1 MNFEHLKKKYDLKTI
16 EEEKQSLEQQMMS
29 PGDQSGENIKK
40 LAIELNRKNKI
51 YEAISKLHNLIDAHE
66 QTKEILDSEKDEEL
80 LEVAKAEKEKL
91 ESEIQSLEEEIKGE
105 IYSELLD
112 DPDDEKSI
120 ILEIRAGAGGD
131 EASLFAGDLFRM
143 YSQYASSMGWNIEII
158 NSAANE
164 GGGSKEIIARIAGK
178 SAYKKLKH
186 ESGVHRVQRIPTTES
201 SGRIHTSTV
210 SVAVLPEAKDID
222 IQINPEDLR
231 IDVMRSSGAGGQS
244 VNKIDSAVR
253 ITHIPTEIVVSC
265 QETKYQQQN
274 KEQAMAILRSKLYE
288 REKAL
293 ENEKRD
299 SLRLSQIG
307 SAMRAEKIRTYNY
320 PQNRVT
326 DHRIKESWHNLD
338 EILNGNLE
346 EMLDTINQKIINM
359 QIEELEKNESNTDSR
374 NS

>member
-66 QTKEILDSEKDEEL
+66 QTKEILDNEKDEEL

>member
-1 MNFEHLKKKYDLKTI
+1 MNFEHLKKKYDLNAI
-16 EEEKQSLEQQMMS
+16 EEEKKNLEEKMMS
-29 PGDQSGENIKK
+29 RESGENINK
-40 LAIELNRKNKI
+40 LAIELSRKNKMHEI
-51 YEAISKLHNLIDAHE
+51 ISKLHSKIDAHQ
-66 QTKEILDSEKDEEL
+66 QTMEILDSEEEEEL
-80 LEVAKAEKEKL
+80 TEIAQAEREKL
-91 ESEIQSLEEEIKGE
+91 ETEIQALEEEIKKE
-105 IYSELLD
+105 IYSDLLE

-131 EASLFAGDLFRM
+131 EASLFASDLFRM
-143 YSQYASSMGWNIEII
+143 YSQYASSMNWNIEII
-158 NSAANE
+158 NSASSE
-164 GGGSKEIIARIAGK
+164 GGGSKEVVARIAGK
-178 SAYKKLKH
+178 SVFKKLKY
-186 ESGVHRVQRIPTTES
+186 ESGVHRVQRIPATES

-222 IQINPEDLR
+222 VQINPEDIR

-253 ITHIPTEIVVSC
+253 ITHMPTGIVVSC

-274 KEQAMAILRSKLYE
+274 KEKAMTILRSKLYE

-293 ENEKRD
+293 EQEKRD

-346 EMLDTINQKIINM
+346 EVLETVNTRIINM
-359 QIEELEKNESNTDSR
+359 QIEELEKDGSSTDSR
-374 NS
+374 NR